1 VFHTHTRYTKQQ
13 EDIFMKKQIAT
24 LLALSTAATC
34 ILTYQPTAVGAEEY
48 SVLDYTDKLVQE
60 ALEDNTDELRD
71 ALYDSVT
78 GGEIPLYE
86 ADASSAQSE
95 LEKAAIEK
103 GMYKDTFSF
112 VNHLCTL
119 SQEDFTERVYDPV
132 RDNMTESE
140 INSGYGKHIPD
151 ISYKS
156 GLCFGM
162 AAISV
167 LVHNGELTPS
177 DLQEG
182 AETLYDVTLTD
193 DVDALITCYNS
204 LQLYKAVE
212 LAIIAAPSM
221 LSKEEHTDMFLD
233 CAARCKEKGT
243 YFMAGIA
250 TKKGGTHA
258 VVGMDEL
265 SGNWTFD
272 GISYDTCI
280 VTYDSNCV
288 KQGTETSAFKDDAC
302 IYINSETK
310 QFCIPAYEAS
320 SENGDVLLY
329 ASDDDSLLTYK
340 APIRGTTKTNTDVSE
355 IVKLEFFNG
364 RKDQMDL
371 SSTTED
377 GQTYDFWKLGKVN
390 YGEYIFFGKGSSF
403 HLEKNERAS
412 GFAFSIDGEGYR
424 LRMEQYDREDPELK
438 GVGSKCKIDFSKDGV
453 TYTNTDTQKIAL
465 SYIFSYDEGNYNF
478 MPVASS
484 TIDIEVLPNQTVTVS
499 KQDTGFAITGDGE
512 VYVQAFPIASQKEQ
526 ASFGGSHSYEE
537 YLDWFGSYYIN
548 FIRSKNVLLQFNTEK
563 GCSELVYDFDS
574 DGVFD
579 DAPMLGD
586 ADGNG
591 KPYEVNDIYWTMLHI
606 ADKAVAPHS
615 VRRYYRGYVPNIEA
629 DTDNDGNIDTSD
641 LFDIMYE
648 CALRG
653 AGLKK

>member
-1 VFHTHTRYTKQQ
+1 
-13 EDIFMKKQIAT
+13 MKKQIAT
-24 LLALSTAATC
+24 LLALSTAAAC

-48 SVLDYTDKLVQE
+48 SVLDNTDKLVQE
-60 ALEDNTDELRD
+60 ALEDNTDELGD

-78 GGEIPLYE
+78 EGEVPLYE
-86 ADASSAQSE
+86 ADASSTQSE

-112 VNHLCTL
+112 ANHLCTL
-119 SQEDFTERVYDPV
+119 SQEDFAKRVYEPV
-132 RDNMTESE
+132 RANMTDSE
-140 INSGYGKHIPD
+140 IDLGYEAD
-151 ISYKS
+151 ISRVAYKG

-162 AAISV
+162 TAISV
-167 LVHNGELTPS
+167 LVHNGELTPG

-193 DVDALITCYNS
+193 DVDALIAYYNS
-204 LQLYKAVE
+204 LQLYTEVE
-212 LAIIAAPSM
+212 LAVITVPAM
-221 LSKEEHTDMFLD
+221 LTKEEHTDMFLD

-280 VTYDSNCV
+280 ITYDSNCV
-288 KQGTETSAFKDDAC
+288 KPGTETSAFKDDAC

-320 SENGDVLLY
+320 TENGDVLLY
-329 ASDDDSLLTYK
+329 ATDDDSLLTYK

-355 IVKLEFFNG
+355 TVKLKFHNG
-364 RKDQMDL
+364 GKDQMQL
-371 SSTTED
+371 SSTTKD
-377 GQTYDFWKLGKVN
+377 GQTYDFWKLSKVN
-390 YGEYIFFGKGSSF
+390 YGDYIFFGKGSSF
-403 HLEKNERAS
+403 HLEKNERAPE
-412 GFAFSIDGEGYR
+412 FAFSIKGEGYR
-424 LRMEQYDREDPELK
+424 LRIEQSGYQNPNDPKLYD
-438 GVGSKCKIDFSKDGV
+438 VGTKCKMDFSKDSV
-453 TYTNTDTQKIAL
+453 AYTNTDTQKITV
-465 SYIFSYDEGNYNF
+465 SYIFTYDEGGYKF
-478 MPVASS
+478 APVASS
-484 TIDIEVLPNQTVTVS
+484 TIVIDVPPNQTITVS

-512 VYVQAFPIASQKEQ
+512 VLVQAIPTAAQKEQ
-526 ASFGGSHSYEE
+526 DAFDGSYEE
-537 YLDWFGSYYIN
+537 YLDWFGSYFIN
-548 FIRSKNVLLQFNTEK
+548 FVRSKDVLLQFNTEK
-563 GCSELVYDFDS
+563 ECSELVYDFDG

-591 KPYEVNDIYWTMLHI
+591 KPYEPNDIYWTALHI
-606 ADKAVAPHS
+606 AKKAVIGHGS
-615 VRRYYRGYVPNIEA
+615 RRYYQGNVPNIEA
-629 DTDNDGNIDTSD
+629 DTDNNGKIDTND
-641 LFDIMYE
+641 LFDIVYE

>member
-1 VFHTHTRYTKQQ
+1 
-13 EDIFMKKQIAT
+13 MKKQIAT

-60 ALEDNTDELRD
+60 ALEDNTDELGD

-78 GGEIPLYE
+78 EGEIPLYE
-86 ADASSAQSE
+86 ADASSTQSE
-95 LEKAAIEK
+95 LEKVAIER

-112 VNHLCTL
+112 TNHRCTL
-119 SQEDFTERVYDPV
+119 QKDDFTERVFNPLKA
-132 RDNMTESE
+132 NMTDSE
-140 INSGYGKHIPD
+140 ISSGYVSD
-151 ISYKS
+151 AYNTAYKG
-156 GLCFGM
+156 GLCYGM
-162 AAISV
+162 SAISV
-167 LVHNGELTPS
+167 LIHNGELTPS

-193 DVDALITCYNS
+193 DVDALISYYNS
-204 LQLYKAVE
+204 IQVYKAVE
-212 LAIIAAPSM
+212 HAIIVAPSM

-243 YFMAGIA
+243 YFMAGIS
-250 TKKGGTHA
+250 TEKGGTHA

-280 VTYDSNCV
+280 VIYDSNCV
-288 KQGTETSAFKDDAC
+288 KQGTETSAFNDDAC

-329 ASDDDSLLTYK
+329 ATDDDSLLTYK
-340 APIRGTTKTNTDVSE
+340 APIRGTTETNTDISE
-355 IVKLEFFNG
+355 TVKLEFYNG
-364 RKDQMDL
+364 GKDQMDL
-371 SSTTED
+371 SSTTKD

-390 YGEYIFFGKGSSF
+390 YGDFIFFGKGSSF

-412 GFAFSIDGEGYR
+412 GFAFSILGEGYR
-424 LRMEQYDREDPELK
+424 LRIEQFDRKDPELK
-438 GVGSKCKIDFSKDGV
+438 GVGSKCKIDFSKDGI

-465 SYIFSYDEGNYNF
+465 SYIFTYDEGNYNF
-478 MPVASS
+478 TPVSRS
-484 TIDIEVLPNQTVTVS
+484 TIAIEVAPNQTVTVS
-499 KQDTGFAITGDGE
+499 KQNTGFAITGGGE
-512 VYVQAFPIASQKEQ
+512 VYVQTMPMIAHKDLTAFSK
-526 ASFGGSHSYEE
+526 SHSYEE
-537 YLDWFGSYYIN
+537 FLDWVGSYFIN
-548 FIRSKNVLLQFNTEK
+548 FIRSKDVLLQFNTEK
-563 GCSELVYDFDS
+563 EFSELVYDFDG

-586 ADGNG
+586 TDGNG
-591 KPYEVNDIYWTMLHI
+591 KPYEPSDIYWTMLHI
-606 ADKAVAPHS
+606 ADKAITSHGA
-615 VRRYYRGYVPNIEA
+615 RRYYQGYVPNIEA

>member
-1 VFHTHTRYTKQQ
+1 
-13 EDIFMKKQIAT
+13 MKKQIAT
-24 LLALSTAATC
+24 LLALSTAAAC
-34 ILTYQPTAVGAEEY
+34 ILTYQPTAVGAEEF
-48 SVLDYTDKLVQE
+48 SVLDNTDKLVQE
-60 ALEDNTDELRD
+60 ALEDNTDELGD

-78 GGEIPLYE
+78 EGDVPLYE
-86 ADASSAQSE
+86 ADASSTQSE

-112 VNHLCTL
+112 ANHLCTL
-119 SQEDFTERVYDPV
+119 SREDFAERVSDPV
-132 RDNMTESE
+132 SANMTDPELDL
-140 INSGYGKHIPD
+140 GYSTD
-151 ISYKS
+151 ISYIAYQS

-193 DVDALITCYNS
+193 DVDALIAYYNS
-204 LQLYKAVE
+204 LQLYSEVE
-212 LAIIAAPSM
+212 LASIVEPAM

-280 VTYDSNCV
+280 ITYDSNCV
-288 KQGTETSAFKDDAC
+288 KQGTETSAFRDDAC

-320 SENGDVLLY
+320 TENGDVLLY

-340 APIRGTTKTNTDVSE
+340 APIRGTAKTNTDVSE
-355 IVKLEFFNG
+355 TVKLEFYNG
-364 RKDQMDL
+364 GKDQMQL
-371 SSTTED
+371 SSTTKD

-390 YGEYIFFGKGSSF
+390 YGDYIFFGKGSSF
-403 HLEKNERAS
+403 HLEKNERAPE
-412 GFAFSIDGEGYR
+412 FAFSIKGEGYR
-424 LRMEQYDREDPELK
+424 LRIEQTGYQNPNDPKLYD
-438 GVGSKCKIDFSKDGV
+438 VGTKCKMDFSKNSV
-453 TYTNTDTQKIAL
+453 AYTNTDTQKITV
-465 SYIFSYDEGNYNF
+465 SYIVVYDEGNYNF
-478 MPVASS
+478 APVASS
-484 TIDIEVLPNQTVTVS
+484 TIAVDVSPNQTVTVS

-512 VYVQAFPIASQKEQ
+512 VLVQAIPTAAQKEQ
-526 ASFGGSHSYEE
+526 DAFDGSHEE
-537 YLDWFGSYYIN
+537 YLDWFGSYFIN
-548 FIRSKNVLLQFNTEK
+548 FVRSKDVLLQFNTEK
-563 GCSELVYDFDS
+563 ECSELVYDFDS

-579 DAPMLGD
+579 DVPILGD

-591 KPYEVNDIYWTMLHI
+591 KPYEPSDIYWTARHI
-606 ADKAVAPHS
+606 ARMAVIGHGS
-615 VRRYYRGYVPNIEA
+615 RRYYQGYVPNIEA
-629 DTDNDGNIDTSD
+629 DTDNNGKIDTND
-641 LFDIMYE
+641 LFDIVYE

>member
-1 VFHTHTRYTKQQ
+1 
-13 EDIFMKKQIAT
+13 MKKQIAT

-438 GVGSKCKIDFSKDGV
+438 GVGSKCKIDFSTDGV
-453 TYTNTDTQKIAL
+453 TYTNTDPQNIAL

>member
-1 VFHTHTRYTKQQ
+1 
-13 EDIFMKKQIAT
+13 MKKQIAT
-24 LLALSTAATC
+24 LLALSTAAACT
-34 ILTYQPTAVGAEEY
+34 LTYQPAAISAEEY
-48 SVLDYTDKLVQE
+48 SVLDNTDKLVQE
-60 ALEDNTDELRD
+60 TLDDNTDELGD

-78 GGEIPLYE
+78 EGEVPLYE
-86 ADASSAQSE
+86 ADASSTQSE

-112 VNHLCTL
+112 ANHLCTL
-119 SQEDFTERVYDPV
+119 QKEDFLKRVSDPIAA
-132 RDNMTESE
+132 NMTNSE
-140 INSGYGKHIPD
+140 LDSYYNLDAYKV
-151 ISYKS
+151 SYKG

-162 AAISV
+162 TAISI
-167 LVHNGELTPS
+167 LVHNGELTPN

-182 AETLYDVTLTD
+182 AESLYDVTLTD
-193 DVDALITCYNS
+193 DVDALISYYNS
-204 LQLYKAVE
+204 LQVYKAVE
-212 LAIIAAPSM
+212 HAIIVAPAM

-288 KQGTETSAFKDDAC
+288 KPGTETSAFKDDAC

-340 APIRGTTKTNTDVSE
+340 APIRGTTETNTDISE
-355 IVKLEFFNG
+355 TVKWQFING
-364 RKDQMDL
+364 SADSLQVT
-371 SSTTED
+371 STTND
-377 GQTYDFWKLGKVN
+377 GKTHDFLKESKIN
-390 YGEYIFFGKGSSF
+390 YGDYIFFGKGSSF
-403 HLEKNERAS
+403 HLEKKERA
-412 GFAFSIDGEGYR
+412 GMFTFMINGETYR
-424 LRMEQYDREDPELK
+424 LWIQQWGKQNPNDPDLRD
-438 GVGSKCKIDFSKDGV
+438 VGTKCKMDFSENSV
-453 TYTNTDTQKIAL
+453 SYTNTDTVSTTLELEIT
-465 SYIFSYDEGNYNF
+465 YDEGTYNF
-478 MPVASS
+478 SPVSFN
-484 TIDIEVLPNQTVTVS
+484 DILVDIAPNQTATIT
-499 KQDTGFAITGDGE
+499 KNDTGFEIASTAETLVQCVSNVNQKTIDDYNGNDDDFFKWFKSYFLNFVMQKNAKITYDTEKEYTEVTYDCDGDG
-512 VYVQAFPIASQKEQ
+512 VYEQ
-526 ASFGGSHSYEE
+526 A
-537 YLDWFGSYYIN
+537 
-548 FIRSKNVLLQFNTEK
+548 
-563 GCSELVYDFDS
+563 
-574 DGVFD
+574 
-579 DAPMLGD
+579 PMAGD

-591 KPYEVNDIYWTMLHI
+591 KPYEVNDVYWTMRHI
-606 ADKAVAPHS
+606 AQCGAYGKGAVTIPTVAGD
-615 VRRYYRGYVPNIEA
+615 V
-629 DTDNDGNIDTSD
+629 DGDGDIDTSD

>member
-1 VFHTHTRYTKQQ
+1 
-13 EDIFMKKQIAT
+13 MKKQIAT
-24 LLALSTAATC
+24 LLALSTAAACT
-34 ILTYQPTAVGAEEY
+34 LTYQPATISAEEY
-48 SVLDYTDKLVQE
+48 SVLDNTDKLVQE
-60 ALEDNTDELRD
+60 ALDDNTDELGD

-78 GGEIPLYE
+78 EGDIPLYE
-86 ADASSAQSE
+86 ADAASTQSE

-112 VNHLCTL
+112 ANHLCTL
-119 SQEDFTERVYDPV
+119 SREDFAERVSDPV
-132 RDNMTESE
+132 SANMTDPELDL
-140 INSGYGKHIPD
+140 GYSTD
-151 ISYKS
+151 ISYIAYQS

-193 DVDALITCYNS
+193 DVDALIAYYNS
-204 LQLYKAVE
+204 LQLYSEVE
-212 LAIIAAPSM
+212 LASIVEPAM

-243 YFMAGIA
+243 YFMAGIS

-258 VVGMDEL
+258 VVGMDEI

-288 KQGTETSAFKDDAC
+288 KPDTETSAFKDDAC

-355 IVKLEFFNG
+355 TVKLEFYNG
-364 RKDQMDL
+364 GKDQMDL
-371 SSTTED
+371 SSTTKD

-390 YGEYIFFGKGSSF
+390 YGDFIFFGKGSSF

-412 GFAFSIDGEGYR
+412 GFAFSIQR
-424 LRMEQYDREDPELK
+424 
-438 GVGSKCKIDFSKDGV
+438 I
-453 TYTNTDTQKIAL
+453 
-465 SYIFSYDEGNYNF
+465 
-478 MPVASS
+478 
-484 TIDIEVLPNQTVTVS
+484 
-499 KQDTGFAITGDGE
+499 
-512 VYVQAFPIASQKEQ
+512 
-526 ASFGGSHSYEE
+526 
-537 YLDWFGSYYIN
+537 
-548 FIRSKNVLLQFNTEK
+548 
-563 GCSELVYDFDS
+563 
-574 DGVFD
+574 
-579 DAPMLGD
+579 
-586 ADGNG
+586 
-591 KPYEVNDIYWTMLHI
+591 
-606 ADKAVAPHS
+606 
-615 VRRYYRGYVPNIEA
+615 
-629 DTDNDGNIDTSD
+629 
-641 LFDIMYE
+641 
-648 CALRG
+648 
-653 AGLKK
+653 

>member
-1 VFHTHTRYTKQQ
+1 
-13 EDIFMKKQIAT
+13 MKKQIAT
-24 LLALSTAATC
+24 LLALSTAAACT
-34 ILTYQPTAVGAEEY
+34 LTYQPATISAEEY

-60 ALEDNTDELRD
+60 ALDDNTDELGD

-78 GGEIPLYE
+78 EGDVPLYE
-86 ADASSAQSE
+86 ADASSTQSE

-112 VNHLCTL
+112 ANHLCTL
-119 SQEDFTERVYDPV
+119 SREDFAERVSDPV
-132 RDNMTESE
+132 SANMTDPELDL
-140 INSGYGKHIPD
+140 GYSTD
-151 ISYKS
+151 ISYIAYQS

-193 DVDALITCYNS
+193 DVDALIAYYNS
-204 LQLYKAVE
+204 LQLYSEVE
-212 LAIIAAPSM
+212 LASIVEPAM

-243 YFMAGIA
+243 YFMAGIS

-258 VVGMDEL
+258 VVGMDEI

-288 KQGTETSAFKDDAC
+288 KPDTETSAFKDDAC

-355 IVKLEFFNG
+355 TVKLEFYNG
-364 RKDQMDL
+364 GKDQMDL
-371 SSTTED
+371 SSTTKD

-390 YGEYIFFGKGSSF
+390 YGDFIFFGKGSSF

-412 GFAFSIDGEGYR
+412 GFAFSILGEGYR
-424 LRMEQYDREDPELK
+424 LRIEQFDRKDPELK

>member
-1 VFHTHTRYTKQQ
+1 
-13 EDIFMKKQIAT
+13 MKKQIAT
-24 LLALSTAATC
+24 LLALSTAAAC

-48 SVLDYTDKLVQE
+48 SVLDNTDKLVQE
-60 ALEDNTDELRD
+60 ALEDNTDELGD

-78 GGEIPLYE
+78 EGEIPLYE
-86 ADASSAQSE
+86 ADASSTQSE

-112 VNHLCTL
+112 ANHLCTL
-119 SQEDFTERVYDPV
+119 SQEDFAKRVYEPV
-132 RDNMTESE
+132 RANMTDSE
-140 INSGYGKHIPD
+140 IDLGYEAD
-151 ISYKS
+151 ISRVAYKG

-162 AAISV
+162 TAISV
-167 LVHNGELTPS
+167 LVHNGELTPG

-193 DVDALITCYNS
+193 DVDALIAYYNS
-204 LQLYKAVE
+204 LQLYTEVE
-212 LAIIAAPSM
+212 LAVITAPAM
-221 LSKEEHTDMFLD
+221 LTKEEHTDMFLD

-280 VTYDSNCV
+280 ITYDSNCV
-288 KQGTETSAFKDDAC
+288 KPGTETSAFKDDAC

-320 SENGDVLLY
+320 TENGDVLLY
-329 ASDDDSLLTYK
+329 ATDDDSLLTYK

-355 IVKLEFFNG
+355 TVKLKFHNG
-364 RKDQMDL
+364 GKDQMQL
-371 SSTTED
+371 SSTTKD
-377 GQTYDFWKLGKVN
+377 GQTYDFWKLSKVN
-390 YGEYIFFGKGSSF
+390 YGDYIFFGKGSSF
-403 HLEKNERAS
+403 HLEKNERAPE
-412 GFAFSIDGEGYR
+412 FAFSIKGEGYR
-424 LRMEQYDREDPELK
+424 LRIEQSGYQNPNDPKLYD
-438 GVGSKCKIDFSKDGV
+438 VGTKCKMDFSKDSV
-453 TYTNTDTQKIAL
+453 AYTNTDTQKITV
-465 SYIFSYDEGNYNF
+465 SYIFTYDEGGYKF
-478 MPVASS
+478 APVASS
-484 TIDIEVLPNQTVTVS
+484 TIVIDVPPNQTITVS

-512 VYVQAFPIASQKEQ
+512 VLVQAIPTAAQKEQ
-526 ASFGGSHSYEE
+526 DAFDGSYEE
-537 YLDWFGSYYIN
+537 YLDWFGSYFIN
-548 FIRSKNVLLQFNTEK
+548 FVRSKDVLLQFNTEK
-563 GCSELVYDFDS
+563 ECSELVYDFDG

-591 KPYEVNDIYWTMLHI
+591 KPYEPNDIYWTALHI
-606 ADKAVAPHS
+606 AKKAVIGHGS
-615 VRRYYRGYVPNIEA
+615 RRYYQGNVPNIEA
-629 DTDNDGNIDTSD
+629 DTDNNGKIDTND
-641 LFDIMYE
+641 LFDIVYE

>member
-1 VFHTHTRYTKQQ
+1 
-13 EDIFMKKQIAT
+13 MKKQIAT
-24 LLALSTAATC
+24 LLALSTAAAC
-34 ILTYQPTAVGAEEY
+34 ILTYQPTAVGAEEF
-48 SVLDYTDKLVQE
+48 SVLDNTDKLVQE
-60 ALEDNTDELRD
+60 ALEDNTDELED

-78 GGEIPLYE
+78 EGEIPLYE
-86 ADASSAQSE
+86 ADASSTQSE

-112 VNHLCTL
+112 ANHLCTL
-119 SQEDFTERVYDPV
+119 SQEDFAKRVYEPV
-132 RDNMTESE
+132 RANMTDSE
-140 INSGYGKHIPD
+140 IDLHYEAD
-151 ISYKS
+151 ISRVAYKG

-162 AAISV
+162 TAISV
-167 LVHNGELTPS
+167 LVHNGELTPG

-193 DVDALITCYNS
+193 DVDALIAYYNS
-204 LQLYKAVE
+204 LQLYTEVE
-212 LAIIAAPSM
+212 LAVIAAPAM
-221 LSKEEHTDMFLD
+221 LTKEEHTDMFLD

-280 VTYDSNCV
+280 ITYDSNCV
-288 KQGTETSAFKDDAC
+288 KQGTETSAFRDDAC

-320 SENGDVLLY
+320 TENGDVLLY
-329 ASDDDSLLTYK
+329 ATDDDSLLTYK

-355 IVKLEFFNG
+355 TVKLQFHNG
-364 RKDQMDL
+364 GKDQMQL
-371 SSTTED
+371 SSTTKD
-377 GQTYDFWKLGKVN
+377 GQTYDFWKLSKVN
-390 YGEYIFFGKGSSF
+390 YGDYIFFGKGSSF

-412 GFAFSIDGEGYR
+412 GFAFSIKGEGYR
-424 LRMEQYDREDPELK
+424 LRIEQTGYQNPNDPKLYD
-438 GVGSKCKIDFSKDGV
+438 VGTKCKMDFSKDSIA
-453 TYTNTDTQKIAL
+453 YTNTDTQKITV
-465 SYIFSYDEGNYNF
+465 SYIFTYDEGNYKF
-478 MPVASS
+478 APVASS
-484 TIDIEVLPNQTVTVS
+484 SIDIDVPPNQTITVS
-499 KQDTGFAITGDGE
+499 KQDTGFAITGDGD
-512 VYVQAFPIASQKEQ
+512 VFVQAFPTAAQKEQ
-526 ASFGGSHSYEE
+526 DAFDGSYEE
-537 YLDWFGSYYIN
+537 YLDWFGSYFIN
-548 FIRSKNVLLQFNTEK
+548 FVRSKDVLLQFNTEK
-563 GCSELVYDFDS
+563 ECSELVYDFDG

-591 KPYEVNDIYWTMLHI
+591 KPYEPNDIYWTALHI

-629 DTDNDGNIDTSD
+629 DTDNDGNIDTND
-641 LFDIMYE
+641 LFDIVYE

-653 AGLKK
+653 AGLK

>member
-1 VFHTHTRYTKQQ
+1 
-13 EDIFMKKQIAT
+13 MKKQIAT

-48 SVLDYTDKLVQE
+48 SVLDNTDKLVQE
-60 ALEDNTDELRD
+60 ALDDNTDELGD

-78 GGEIPLYE
+78 EGDVPLYE
-86 ADASSAQSE
+86 ADASSTQSE

-112 VNHLCTL
+112 ANHLCTL
-119 SQEDFTERVYDPV
+119 SREDFAERVSDPV
-132 RDNMTESE
+132 SANMTDPELDL
-140 INSGYGKHIPD
+140 GYSTD
-151 ISYKS
+151 ISYIAYQS

-193 DVDALITCYNS
+193 DVDALIAYYNS
-204 LQLYKAVE
+204 LQLYSEVE
-212 LAIIAAPSM
+212 LASIVEPAM

-243 YFMAGIA
+243 YFMAGIS

-258 VVGMDEL
+258 VVGMDEI

-280 VTYDSNCV
+280 ITYDSNCV
-288 KQGTETSAFKDDAC
+288 KQGTETSAFRDDAC

-320 SENGDVLLY
+320 TENGDVLLY

-340 APIRGTTKTNTDVSE
+340 APIRGTAKTNTDVSE
-355 IVKLEFFNG
+355 TVKLEFYNG
-364 RKDQMDL
+364 GKDQMQL
-371 SSTTED
+371 SSTTKD

-390 YGEYIFFGKGSSF
+390 YGDYIFFGKGSSF
-403 HLEKNERAS
+403 HLEKNERAPE
-412 GFAFSIDGEGYR
+412 FAFSIKGEGYR
-424 LRMEQYDREDPELK
+424 LRIEQTGYQNPNDPKLYD
-438 GVGSKCKIDFSKDGV
+438 VGTKCKMDFSKNSV
-453 TYTNTDTQKIAL
+453 AYTNTDTQKITV
-465 SYIFSYDEGNYNF
+465 SYIVVYDEGNYNF
-478 MPVASS
+478 APVASS
-484 TIDIEVLPNQTVTVS
+484 TIAVDVSPNQTVTVS

-512 VYVQAFPIASQKEQ
+512 VLVQAIPTAAQKEQ
-526 ASFGGSHSYEE
+526 DAFDGSHEE
-537 YLDWFGSYYIN
+537 YLDWFGSYFIN
-548 FIRSKNVLLQFNTEK
+548 FVRSKDVLLQFNTEK
-563 GCSELVYDFDS
+563 ECSELVYDFDS

-579 DAPMLGD
+579 DVPILGD

-591 KPYEVNDIYWTMLHI
+591 KPYEPSDIYWTARHI
-606 ADKAVAPHS
+606 ARMAVIGHGS
-615 VRRYYRGYVPNIEA
+615 RRYYQGYVPNIEA
-629 DTDNDGNIDTSD
+629 DTDNNGKIDTND
-641 LFDIMYE
+641 LFDIVYE

>member
-1 VFHTHTRYTKQQ
+1 
-13 EDIFMKKQIAT
+13 MKKQIAA
-24 LLALSTAATC
+24 LLALSTAAAC

-48 SVLDYTDKLVQE
+48 SVLDNTDKLVQE
-60 ALEDNTDELRD
+60 ALEDNTDELGD

-78 GGEIPLYE
+78 EGEVPLYE
-86 ADASSAQSE
+86 ADASSTQSE

-112 VNHLCTL
+112 ANHLCTL
-119 SQEDFTERVYDPV
+119 SQEDFAKRVYEPV
-132 RDNMTESE
+132 RANMTDSE
-140 INSGYGKHIPD
+140 IDLGYEAD
-151 ISYKS
+151 ISRVAYKG

-162 AAISV
+162 TAISV
-167 LVHNGELTPS
+167 LVHNGELTPG

-193 DVDALITCYNS
+193 DVDALIAYYNS
-204 LQLYKAVE
+204 LQLYTEVE
-212 LAIIAAPSM
+212 LAVITAPAM
-221 LSKEEHTDMFLD
+221 LTKEEHTDMFLD

-280 VTYDSNCV
+280 ITYDSNCV
-288 KQGTETSAFKDDAC
+288 KPGTETSAFKDDAC

-320 SENGDVLLY
+320 TENGDVLLY
-329 ASDDDSLLTYK
+329 ATDDDSLLTYK

-355 IVKLEFFNG
+355 TVKLKFHNG
-364 RKDQMDL
+364 GKDQMQL
-371 SSTTED
+371 SSTTKD
-377 GQTYDFWKLGKVN
+377 GQTYDFWKLSKVN
-390 YGEYIFFGKGSSF
+390 YGDYIFFGKGSSF
-403 HLEKNERAS
+403 HLEKNERAPE
-412 GFAFSIDGEGYR
+412 FAFSIKGEGYR
-424 LRMEQYDREDPELK
+424 LRIEQSGYQNPNDPKLYD
-438 GVGSKCKIDFSKDGV
+438 VGTKCKMDFSKDSV
-453 TYTNTDTQKIAL
+453 AYTNTDTQKITV
-465 SYIFSYDEGNYNF
+465 SYIFTYDEGGYKF
-478 MPVASS
+478 APVASS
-484 TIDIEVLPNQTVTVS
+484 TIVIDVPPNQTITVS

-512 VYVQAFPIASQKEQ
+512 VLVQAIPTAAQKEQ
-526 ASFGGSHSYEE
+526 DAFDGSYEE
-537 YLDWFGSYYIN
+537 YLDWFGSYFIN
-548 FIRSKNVLLQFNTEK
+548 FVRSKDVLLQFNTEK
-563 GCSELVYDFDS
+563 ECSELVYDFDG

-591 KPYEVNDIYWTMLHI
+591 KPYEPNDIYWTALHI
-606 ADKAVAPHS
+606 AKKAVIGHGS
-615 VRRYYRGYVPNIEA
+615 RRYYQGNVPNIEA
-629 DTDNDGNIDTSD
+629 DTDNNGKIDTND
-641 LFDIMYE
+641 LFDIVYE

>member
-1 VFHTHTRYTKQQ
+1 
-13 EDIFMKKQIAT
+13 MKKQIAT
-24 LLALSTAATC
+24 LLALSTAAAC

-48 SVLDYTDKLVQE
+48 SVLDNTDKLVQE
-60 ALEDNTDELRD
+60 ALEDNTDELGD

-78 GGEIPLYE
+78 EGEVPLYE
-86 ADASSAQSE
+86 ADASSTQSE

-112 VNHLCTL
+112 ANHLCTL
-119 SQEDFTERVYDPV
+119 SQEDFAKRVYEPV
-132 RDNMTESE
+132 RANMTDSE
-140 INSGYGKHIPD
+140 IDLGYEAD
-151 ISYKS
+151 ISRVAYKG

-162 AAISV
+162 TAISV
-167 LVHNGELTPS
+167 LVHNGELTPG

-193 DVDALITCYNS
+193 DVDALIAYYNS
-204 LQLYKAVE
+204 LQLYTEVE
-212 LAIIAAPSM
+212 LAVITAPAM
-221 LSKEEHTDMFLD
+221 LTKEEHTDMFLD

-280 VTYDSNCV
+280 ITYDSNCV
-288 KQGTETSAFKDDAC
+288 KPGTETSAFKDDAC

-320 SENGDVLLY
+320 TENGDVLLY
-329 ASDDDSLLTYK
+329 ATDDDSLLTYK

-355 IVKLEFFNG
+355 TVKLKFHNG
-364 RKDQMDL
+364 RKDQMQL
-371 SSTTED
+371 SSTTKD
-377 GQTYDFWKLGKVN
+377 GQTYDFWKLSKVN
-390 YGEYIFFGKGSSF
+390 YGDYIFFGKGSSF

-412 GFAFSIDGEGYR
+412 GFAFSIKGEGYR
-424 LRMEQYDREDPELK
+424 LRIEQYGRDDQELK
-438 GVGSKCKIDFSKDGV
+438 DVGSKCKMDFSKDSV
-453 TYTNTDTQKIAL
+453 TYTNTDTQKVFL
-465 SYIFSYDEGNYNF
+465 SYIFTYDEGNYNF
-478 MPVASS
+478 TPVASS
-484 TIDIEVLPNQTVTVS
+484 TIDISVPPNQTVTVS
-499 KQDTGFAITGDGE
+499 KQDTGFAITGDGD
-512 VYVQAFPIASQKEQ
+512 VFVQAFPTAAQKEQ
-526 ASFGGSHSYEE
+526 DAFDGSYEE
-537 YLDWFGSYYIN
+537 YLDWFGSYFIN
-548 FIRSKNVLLQFNTEK
+548 FVRAKDVLLQFNTEK
-563 GCSELVYDFDS
+563 ECSELVYDFDS

-579 DAPMLGD
+579 DVPILGD

-591 KPYEVNDIYWTMLHI
+591 KPYEPSDIYWTARHI
-606 ADKAVAPHS
+606 ARMAVIGHGS
-615 VRRYYRGYVPNIEA
+615 RRYYQGYVPNIEA
-629 DTDNDGNIDTSD
+629 DTDNNGKIDTND
-641 LFDIMYE
+641 LFDIVYE

>member
-1 VFHTHTRYTKQQ
+1 
-13 EDIFMKKQIAT
+13 MKKRIAT

-371 SSTTED
+371 SSTTKD

-390 YGEYIFFGKGSSF
+390 YGDFIFFGKGSSF

-412 GFAFSIDGEGYR
+412 GFAFSILGEGYR
-424 LRMEQYDREDPELK
+424 LRIEQFDRKDPELK
-438 GVGSKCKIDFSKDGV
+438 GVGSKCKIDFSKDGI

-465 SYIFSYDEGNYNF
+465 SYIFTYDEGNYNF
-478 MPVASS
+478 TPVSRS
-484 TIDIEVLPNQTVTVS
+484 TIAIEVAPNQTVTVS
-499 KQDTGFAITGDGE
+499 KQNTGFAITGGGE
-512 VYVQAFPIASQKEQ
+512 VYVQTMPMIAHKDLTAFSK
-526 ASFGGSHSYEE
+526 SHSYEE
-537 YLDWFGSYYIN
+537 FLDWVGSYFIN
-548 FIRSKNVLLQFNTEK
+548 FIRSKDVLLQFNTEK
-563 GCSELVYDFDS
+563 ECSELVYDFDG

-586 ADGNG
+586 TDGNG
-591 KPYEVNDIYWTMLHI
+591 KPYEPSDIYWTMLHI
-606 ADKAVAPHS
+606 ADKAITSHGA
-615 VRRYYRGYVPNIEA
+615 RRYYQGYVPNIEA

>member
-1 VFHTHTRYTKQQ
+1 
-13 EDIFMKKQIAT
+13 
-24 LLALSTAATC
+24 
-34 ILTYQPTAVGAEEY
+34 
-48 SVLDYTDKLVQE
+48 
-60 ALEDNTDELRD
+60 
-71 ALYDSVT
+71 
-78 GGEIPLYE
+78 
-86 ADASSAQSE
+86 
-95 LEKAAIEK
+95 
-103 GMYKDTFSF
+103 
-112 VNHLCTL
+112 
-119 SQEDFTERVYDPV
+119 
-132 RDNMTESE
+132 
-140 INSGYGKHIPD
+140 
-151 ISYKS
+151 
-156 GLCFGM
+156 
-162 AAISV
+162 
-167 LVHNGELTPS
+167 
-177 DLQEG
+177 
-182 AETLYDVTLTD
+182 
-193 DVDALITCYNS
+193 
-204 LQLYKAVE
+204 
-212 LAIIAAPSM
+212 
-221 LSKEEHTDMFLD
+221 MFLD

-465 SYIFSYDEGNYNF
+465 SYIFTYDEGNYNF
-478 MPVASS
+478 TPVSRS
-484 TIDIEVLPNQTVTVS
+484 TIAIEVAPNQTVTVS
-499 KQDTGFAITGDGE
+499 KQDTGFAITGGGE
-512 VYVQAFPIASQKEQ
+512 VYVQTMPMIAHKDLTAFSK
-526 ASFGGSHSYEE
+526 SHSYEE
-537 YLDWFGSYYIN
+537 FLDWVGSYFIN
-548 FIRSKNVLLQFNTEK
+548 FIRSKDVLLQFNTEK
-563 GCSELVYDFDS
+563 ECSELVYDFDG

-586 ADGNG
+586 TDGDG
-591 KPYEVNDIYWTMLHI
+591 KPYEPSDIYWTMLHI
-606 ADKAVAPHS
+606 ADKAITSHGTK
-615 VRRYYRGYVPNIEA
+615 RYYQGYVPNIEA
-629 DTDNDGNIDTSD
+629 DTDNDGKIDTSD

>member
-1 VFHTHTRYTKQQ
+1 
-13 EDIFMKKQIAT
+13 MKKQIAT
-24 LLALSTAATC
+24 LLALSTAAACT
-34 ILTYQPTAVGAEEY
+34 LTYQPATISAEEY
-48 SVLDYTDKLVQE
+48 SVLDNTDKLVQE

-193 DVDALITCYNS
+193 DVDALIAYYNS
-204 LQLYKAVE
+204 LQLYSEVE
-212 LAIIAAPSM
+212 LASIVEPAM

>member
-1 VFHTHTRYTKQQ
+1 
-13 EDIFMKKQIAT
+13 MKKQIAT
-24 LLALSTAATC
+24 LLALSTAAACT
-34 ILTYQPTAVGAEEY
+34 LTYQPATISAEEY
-48 SVLDYTDKLVQE
+48 SVLDNTDKLVQE
-60 ALEDNTDELRD
+60 ALDDNTDELGD

-78 GGEIPLYE
+78 EGEVPLYE
-86 ADASSAQSE
+86 ADASSTQSE

-112 VNHLCTL
+112 ANHLCTL
-119 SQEDFTERVYDPV
+119 SQEDFAKRVYEPV
-132 RDNMTESE
+132 RANMTDSE
-140 INSGYGKHIPD
+140 IDLGYEAD
-151 ISYKS
+151 ISRVAYKG

-162 AAISV
+162 TAISV
-167 LVHNGELTPS
+167 LVHNGELTPG

-193 DVDALITCYNS
+193 DVDALIAYYNS
-204 LQLYKAVE
+204 LQLYTEVE
-212 LAIIAAPSM
+212 LAVITAPAM
-221 LSKEEHTDMFLD
+221 LTKEEHTDMFLD

-280 VTYDSNCV
+280 ITYDSNCV
-288 KQGTETSAFKDDAC
+288 KPGTETSAFKDDAC

-320 SENGDVLLY
+320 TENGDVLLY
-329 ASDDDSLLTYK
+329 ATDDDSLLTYK

-355 IVKLEFFNG
+355 TVKLKFHNG
-364 RKDQMDL
+364 GKDQMQL
-371 SSTTED
+371 SSTTKD
-377 GQTYDFWKLGKVN
+377 GQTYDFWKLSKVN
-390 YGEYIFFGKGSSF
+390 YGDYIFFGKGSSF
-403 HLEKNERAS
+403 HLEKNERAPE
-412 GFAFSIDGEGYR
+412 FAFSIKGEGYR
-424 LRMEQYDREDPELK
+424 LRIEQSGYQNPNDPKLYD
-438 GVGSKCKIDFSKDGV
+438 VGTKCKMDFSKDSV
-453 TYTNTDTQKIAL
+453 AYTNTDTQKITV
-465 SYIFSYDEGNYNF
+465 SYIFTYDEGGYKF
-478 MPVASS
+478 APVASS
-484 TIDIEVLPNQTVTVS
+484 TIVIDVSPNQTITVS

-512 VYVQAFPIASQKEQ
+512 VLVQAIPTVAQKDID
-526 ASFGGSHSYEE
+526 AFDGSHEE
-537 YLDWFGSYYIN
+537 FLDWFGSYFIN
-548 FIRSKNVLLQFNTEK
+548 FVRSKDVLLQFNTEK
-563 GCSELVYDFDS
+563 ECSELVYDFDG

>member
-1 VFHTHTRYTKQQ
+1 
-13 EDIFMKKQIAT
+13 MKKQIAT
-24 LLALSTAATC
+24 LLALSTAAAC

-204 LQLYKAVE
+204 LQLFKAVE

>member
-1 VFHTHTRYTKQQ
+1 
-13 EDIFMKKQIAT
+13 MKKQIAT
-24 LLALSTAATC
+24 LLALSTAAACT
-34 ILTYQPTAVGAEEY
+34 LTYQPATISAEEY
-48 SVLDYTDKLVQE
+48 SVLDNTDKLVQE

>member
-1 VFHTHTRYTKQQ
+1 
-13 EDIFMKKQIAT
+13 MKKQIAT
-24 LLALSTAATC
+24 LLALSTAAAC
-34 ILTYQPTAVGAEEY
+34 ILIYQPTAVGAEEY
-48 SVLDYTDKLVQE
+48 SVLDNTDKLVQE
-60 ALEDNTDELRD
+60 ALEDNTDELGD

-78 GGEIPLYE
+78 EGEIPLYE
-86 ADASSAQSE
+86 ADASSTQSE

-112 VNHLCTL
+112 ANHLCTL
-119 SQEDFTERVYDPV
+119 SQEDFAKRVYEPV
-132 RDNMTESE
+132 RANMTDSE
-140 INSGYGKHIPD
+140 IDLGYEAD
-151 ISYKS
+151 ISRVAYKG

-162 AAISV
+162 TAISV
-167 LVHNGELTPS
+167 LVHNGELTPG

-193 DVDALITCYNS
+193 DVDALIAYYNS
-204 LQLYKAVE
+204 LQLYTEVE
-212 LAIIAAPSM
+212 LAVITAPAM
-221 LSKEEHTDMFLD
+221 LTKEEHTDMFLD

-280 VTYDSNCV
+280 ITYDSNCV
-288 KQGTETSAFKDDAC
+288 KPGTETSAFKDDAC

-320 SENGDVLLY
+320 TENGDVLLY
-329 ASDDDSLLTYK
+329 ATDDDSLLTYK

-355 IVKLEFFNG
+355 TVKLKFHNG
-364 RKDQMDL
+364 GKDQMQL
-371 SSTTED
+371 SSTTKD
-377 GQTYDFWKLGKVN
+377 GQTYDFWKLSKVN
-390 YGEYIFFGKGSSF
+390 YGDYIFFGKGSSF
-403 HLEKNERAS
+403 HLEKNERAPE
-412 GFAFSIDGEGYR
+412 FAFSIKGEGYR
-424 LRMEQYDREDPELK
+424 LRIEQSGYQNPNDPKLYD
-438 GVGSKCKIDFSKDGV
+438 VGTKCKMDFSKDSV
-453 TYTNTDTQKIAL
+453 AYTNTDTQKITV
-465 SYIFSYDEGNYNF
+465 SYIFTYDEGGYKF
-478 MPVASS
+478 APVASS
-484 TIDIEVLPNQTVTVS
+484 TIVIDVPPNQTITVS

-512 VYVQAFPIASQKEQ
+512 VLVQAIPTAAQKEQ
-526 ASFGGSHSYEE
+526 DAFDGSYEE
-537 YLDWFGSYYIN
+537 YLDWFGSYFIN
-548 FIRSKNVLLQFNTEK
+548 FVRSKDVLLQFNTEK
-563 GCSELVYDFDS
+563 ECSELVYDFDG

-591 KPYEVNDIYWTMLHI
+591 KPYEPNDIYWTALHI
-606 ADKAVAPHS
+606 AKKAVIGHGS
-615 VRRYYRGYVPNIEA
+615 RRYYQGNVPNIEA
-629 DTDNDGNIDTSD
+629 DTDNNGKIDTND
-641 LFDIMYE
+641 LFDIVYE

>member
-1 VFHTHTRYTKQQ
+1 
-13 EDIFMKKQIAT
+13 M
-24 LLALSTAATC
+24 
-34 ILTYQPTAVGAEEY
+34 
-48 SVLDYTDKLVQE
+48 
-60 ALEDNTDELRD
+60 
-71 ALYDSVT
+71 
-78 GGEIPLYE
+78 
-86 ADASSAQSE
+86 
-95 LEKAAIEK
+95 
-103 GMYKDTFSF
+103 
-112 VNHLCTL
+112 
-119 SQEDFTERVYDPV
+119 
-132 RDNMTESE
+132 
-140 INSGYGKHIPD
+140 
-151 ISYKS
+151 
-156 GLCFGM
+156 
-162 AAISV
+162 
-167 LVHNGELTPS
+167 VHNGELTPS

-412 GFAFSIDGEGYR
+412 GFAFSDGEGYR

>member
-1 VFHTHTRYTKQQ
+1 
-13 EDIFMKKQIAT
+13 MKKQFAA
-24 LLALSTAATC
+24 LLALSTAAAC

-48 SVLDYTDKLVQE
+48 SVLDNTDKLVQE
-60 ALEDNTDELRD
+60 ALEDNTDELGD

-78 GGEIPLYE
+78 EGEIPLYE
-86 ADASSAQSE
+86 ADASSTQSE

-112 VNHLCTL
+112 ANHLCTL
-119 SQEDFTERVYDPV
+119 SQEDFAKRVYEPV
-132 RDNMTESE
+132 RANMTDSE
-140 INSGYGKHIPD
+140 IDLGYEAD
-151 ISYKS
+151 ISRVAYKG

-162 AAISV
+162 TAISV
-167 LVHNGELTPS
+167 LVHNGELTPG

-193 DVDALITCYNS
+193 DVDALIAYYNS
-204 LQLYKAVE
+204 LQLYTEVE
-212 LAIIAAPSM
+212 LAVITAPAM
-221 LSKEEHTDMFLD
+221 LTKEEHTDMFLD

-280 VTYDSNCV
+280 ITYDSNCV
-288 KQGTETSAFKDDAC
+288 KQGTETSAFRDDAC

-320 SENGDVLLY
+320 TENGDVLLY
-329 ASDDDSLLTYK
+329 ATDDDSLLTYK

-355 IVKLEFFNG
+355 TVKLKFHNG
-364 RKDQMDL
+364 GKDQMQL
-371 SSTTED
+371 SSTTKD
-377 GQTYDFWKLGKVN
+377 GQTYDFWKLSKVN
-390 YGEYIFFGKGSSF
+390 YGDYIFFGKGSSF

-412 GFAFSIDGEGYR
+412 GFAFSIKGEGYR
-424 LRMEQYDREDPELK
+424 LRIEQYGRNDQELK
-438 GVGSKCKIDFSKDGV
+438 DVGSKCKMDFSKDSV
-453 TYTNTDTQKIAL
+453 TYTNTDTQKVFL
-465 SYIFSYDEGNYNF
+465 SYIFTYDEGNYNF
-478 MPVASS
+478 TPVASS
-484 TIDIEVLPNQTVTVS
+484 TIDISVPPNQTVTVS
-499 KQDTGFAITGDGE
+499 KQDTGFAITGDGD
-512 VYVQAFPIASQKEQ
+512 VFVQAFPTAAQKEQ
-526 ASFGGSHSYEE
+526 DAFDGSYEE
-537 YLDWFGSYYIN
+537 YLDWFGSYFIN
-548 FIRSKNVLLQFNTEK
+548 FVRAKDVLLQFNTEK
-563 GCSELVYDFDS
+563 ECSELVYDFDG

-591 KPYEVNDIYWTMLHI
+591 KPYEPSDIYWTARHI
-606 ADKAVAPHS
+606 AAKAVDDHS
-615 VRRYYRGYVPNIEA
+615 TRRYYQGYVPNIEA
-629 DTDNDGNIDTSD
+629 DTDNNGKIDTND
-641 LFDIMYE
+641 LFGIVYE

-653 AGLKK
+653 AGLK

>member
-1 VFHTHTRYTKQQ
+1 
-13 EDIFMKKQIAT
+13 MKKQIAT
-24 LLALSTAATC
+24 LLALSTAAAC
-34 ILTYQPTAVGAEEY
+34 ILTYQPTAVGAEEF
-48 SVLDYTDKLVQE
+48 SVLDNTDKLVQE
-60 ALEDNTDELRD
+60 ALDDNTDELGD

-78 GGEIPLYE
+78 EGDVPLYE
-86 ADASSAQSE
+86 ADASSTQSE

-112 VNHLCTL
+112 ANHLCTL
-119 SQEDFTERVYDPV
+119 SREDFAERVSDPV
-132 RDNMTESE
+132 SANMTDPELDL
-140 INSGYGKHIPD
+140 GYSTD
-151 ISYKS
+151 ISYIAYQS

-167 LVHNGELTPS
+167 LIHNGELTPS

-193 DVDALITCYNS
+193 DVDALIAYYNS
-204 LQLYKAVE
+204 LQLYSEVE
-212 LAIIAAPSM
+212 LASIVEPAM

-280 VTYDSNCV
+280 ITYDSNCV
-288 KQGTETSAFKDDAC
+288 KQGTETSAFRDDAC

-320 SENGDVLLY
+320 TENGDVLLY

-340 APIRGTTKTNTDVSE
+340 APLRGTAKTNTDVSE
-355 IVKLEFFNG
+355 TVKLEFYNG
-364 RKDQMDL
+364 GKDQMQL
-371 SSTTED
+371 SSTTKD

-390 YGEYIFFGKGSSF
+390 YGDYIFFGKGSSF
-403 HLEKNERAS
+403 HLEKNERAPE
-412 GFAFSIDGEGYR
+412 FAFSIKGEGYR
-424 LRMEQYDREDPELK
+424 LRIEQTGYQNPNDPKLYD
-438 GVGSKCKIDFSKDGV
+438 VGTKCKMDFSKNSV
-453 TYTNTDTQKIAL
+453 AYTNTDTQKITV
-465 SYIFSYDEGNYNF
+465 SYIVVYDEGNYNF
-478 MPVASS
+478 APVASS
-484 TIDIEVLPNQTVTVS
+484 TIVIDVPPNQTITVS

-512 VYVQAFPIASQKEQ
+512 VLVQAIPTAAQKEQ
-526 ASFGGSHSYEE
+526 DAFDGSYEE
-537 YLDWFGSYYIN
+537 YLDWFGSYFIN
-548 FIRSKNVLLQFNTEK
+548 FVRSKDVLLQFNTEK
-563 GCSELVYDFDS
+563 KCSELVYDFDG

-591 KPYEVNDIYWTMLHI
+591 KPYEPNDIYWTARHI
-606 ADKAVAPHS
+606 ARMAVIGHGS
-615 VRRYYRGYVPNIEA
+615 RRYYQGYVPNIEA
-629 DTDNDGNIDTSD
+629 DTDNNGKIDTND
-641 LFDIMYE
+641 LFDIVYE

>member
-1 VFHTHTRYTKQQ
+1 
-13 EDIFMKKQIAT
+13 MKKQIAT
-24 LLALSTAATC
+24 LLALSTAAAC

-48 SVLDYTDKLVQE
+48 SVLDNTDKLVQE
-60 ALEDNTDELRD
+60 ALEDNTDELGD

-78 GGEIPLYE
+78 EGEVPLYE
-86 ADASSAQSE
+86 ADASSTQSE

-112 VNHLCTL
+112 ANHLCTL
-119 SQEDFTERVYDPV
+119 SQEDFAKRVYEPV
-132 RDNMTESE
+132 RANMTDSE
-140 INSGYGKHIPD
+140 IDLGYEAD
-151 ISYKS
+151 ISRVAYKG

-162 AAISV
+162 TAISV
-167 LVHNGELTPS
+167 LVHNGELTPG

-193 DVDALITCYNS
+193 DVDALIAYYNS
-204 LQLYKAVE
+204 LQLYTEVE
-212 LAIIAAPSM
+212 LAVITAPAM
-221 LSKEEHTDMFLD
+221 LTKEEHTDMFLD

-280 VTYDSNCV
+280 ITYDSNCV
-288 KQGTETSAFKDDAC
+288 KPGTETSAFKDDAC

-320 SENGDVLLY
+320 TENGDVLLY
-329 ASDDDSLLTYK
+329 ATDDDSLLTYK

-355 IVKLEFFNG
+355 TVKLKFHNG
-364 RKDQMDL
+364 GKDQMQL
-371 SSTTED
+371 SSTTKD
-377 GQTYDFWKLGKVN
+377 GQTYDFWKLSKVN
-390 YGEYIFFGKGSSF
+390 YGDYIFFGKGSSF
-403 HLEKNERAS
+403 HLQKNVRAPE
-412 GFAFSIDGEGYR
+412 FAFSIKGEGYR
-424 LRMEQYDREDPELK
+424 LRIEQSGYQNPNDPKLYD
-438 GVGSKCKIDFSKDGV
+438 VGTKCKMDFSKDSV
-453 TYTNTDTQKIAL
+453 AYTNTDTQKITV
-465 SYIFSYDEGNYNF
+465 SYIFTYDEGGYKF
-478 MPVASS
+478 APVASS
-484 TIDIEVLPNQTVTVS
+484 TIVIDVPPNQTITVS

-512 VYVQAFPIASQKEQ
+512 VLVQAIPTAAQKEQ
-526 ASFGGSHSYEE
+526 DAFDGSYEE
-537 YLDWFGSYYIN
+537 YLDWFGSYFIN
-548 FIRSKNVLLQFNTEK
+548 FVRSKDVLLQFNTEK
-563 GCSELVYDFDS
+563 ECSELVYDFDG

-591 KPYEVNDIYWTMLHI
+591 KPYEPNDIYWTALHI
-606 ADKAVAPHS
+606 AKKAVIGHGS
-615 VRRYYRGYVPNIEA
+615 RRYYQGNVPNIEA
-629 DTDNDGNIDTSD
+629 DTDNNGKIDTND
-641 LFDIMYE
+641 LFDIVYE

>member
-1 VFHTHTRYTKQQ
+1 
-13 EDIFMKKQIAT
+13 MKKQIAT
-24 LLALSTAATC
+24 LLALSTAAAC

-48 SVLDYTDKLVQE
+48 SVLDNTDKLVQE
-60 ALEDNTDELRD
+60 ALEDNTDELGD

-78 GGEIPLYE
+78 EGEVPLYE
-86 ADASSAQSE
+86 ADASSTQSE

-112 VNHLCTL
+112 ANHLCTL
-119 SQEDFTERVYDPV
+119 SQEDFAKRVYEPV
-132 RDNMTESE
+132 RANMTDSE
-140 INSGYGKHIPD
+140 IDLGYEAD
-151 ISYKS
+151 ISRVAYKG

-162 AAISV
+162 TAISV
-167 LVHNGELTPS
+167 LVHNGELTPG

-193 DVDALITCYNS
+193 DVDALIAYYNS
-204 LQLYKAVE
+204 LQLYTEVE
-212 LAIIAAPSM
+212 LAVITAPAM
-221 LSKEEHTDMFLD
+221 LTKEEHTDMFLD

-280 VTYDSNCV
+280 ITYDSNCV
-288 KQGTETSAFKDDAC
+288 KPGTETSAFKDDAC

-320 SENGDVLLY
+320 TENGDVLLY
-329 ASDDDSLLTYK
+329 ATDDDSLLTYK

-355 IVKLEFFNG
+355 TVKLKFHNG
-364 RKDQMDL
+364 GKDQMQL
-371 SSTTED
+371 SSTTKD
-377 GQTYDFWKLGKVN
+377 GQTYDFWKLSKVN
-390 YGEYIFFGKGSSF
+390 YGDYIFFGKGSSF
-403 HLEKNERAS
+403 HLEKNERAPE
-412 GFAFSIDGEGYR
+412 FAFSIKGEGYR
-424 LRMEQYDREDPELK
+424 LRIEQSGYQNPNDPKLYD
-438 GVGSKCKIDFSKDGV
+438 VGTKCKMDFSKDSV
-453 TYTNTDTQKIAL
+453 AYTNTDTQKITV
-465 SYIFSYDEGNYNF
+465 SYIFTYDEGGYKF
-478 MPVASS
+478 APVASS
-484 TIDIEVLPNQTVTVS
+484 TIVIDVPPNQTITVS

-512 VYVQAFPIASQKEQ
+512 VLVQAIPTAAQKEQ
-526 ASFGGSHSYEE
+526 DAFDGSYEE
-537 YLDWFGSYYIN
+537 YLDWFGSYFIN
-548 FIRSKNVLLQFNTEK
+548 FVRSKDVLLQFNTEK
-563 GCSELVYDFDS
+563 ECSELVYDFDG

-591 KPYEVNDIYWTMLHI
+591 KPYEPNDIYWTALHI
-606 ADKAVAPHS
+606 AKKAVIGHGS
-615 VRRYYRGYVPNIEA
+615 RRYYQGYVPNIEA
-629 DTDNDGNIDTSD
+629 DTDNNGKIDTND
-641 LFDIMYE
+641 LFDIVYE

>member
-1 VFHTHTRYTKQQ
+1 
-13 EDIFMKKQIAT
+13 MKKQIAT
-24 LLALSTAATC
+24 LLALSTAAAC

-340 APIRGTTKTNTDVSE
+340 AQIRGTTKTNTDVSE

>member
-1 VFHTHTRYTKQQ
+1 
-13 EDIFMKKQIAT
+13 MKKQIAT

-48 SVLDYTDKLVQE
+48 SVLDNTDKLVQE
-60 ALEDNTDELRD
+60 ALEDNTDELGD

-78 GGEIPLYE
+78 EGEIPLYE
-86 ADASSAQSE
+86 ADASSTQSE

-112 VNHLCTL
+112 ANHLCTL
-119 SQEDFTERVYDPV
+119 SREDFAERVSDPV
-132 RDNMTESE
+132 SANMTDPELDL
-140 INSGYGKHIPD
+140 GYSTD
-151 ISYKS
+151 ISYIAYQS

-167 LVHNGELTPS
+167 LVHNGELTPG

-193 DVDALITCYNS
+193 DVDALIAYYNS
-204 LQLYKAVE
+204 LQLYSEVE
-212 LAIIAAPSM
+212 LAIIVESAM

-280 VTYDSNCV
+280 ITYDSNCV
-288 KQGTETSAFKDDAC
+288 KQGTETSAFRDDAC

-320 SENGDVLLY
+320 TENGDVLLY
-329 ASDDDSLLTYK
+329 ATDDDSLLTYK

-355 IVKLEFFNG
+355 TVKLQFHNG
-364 RKDQMDL
+364 GKDQMQL
-371 SSTTED
+371 SSTTKD

-390 YGEYIFFGKGSSF
+390 YGDFIFFGKGSSF
-403 HLEKNERAS
+403 HLEKNERAPE
-412 GFAFSIDGEGYR
+412 FAFSIKGEGYR
-424 LRMEQYDREDPELK
+424 LRIEQSGYQNPNDPKLYD
-438 GVGSKCKIDFSKDGV
+438 VGTKCKMDFSKDSIA
-453 TYTNTDTQKIAL
+453 YTNTDTQKITV
-465 SYIFSYDEGNYNF
+465 SYIFTYDEGNYKF
-478 MPVASS
+478 APVASS
-484 TIDIEVLPNQTVTVS
+484 SIHIDVPPNQTITVS

-512 VYVQAFPIASQKEQ
+512 VLVQAIPTVAQKDID
-526 ASFGGSHSYEE
+526 AFDGSHEE
-537 YLDWFGSYYIN
+537 FLDWFGSYFIN
-548 FIRSKNVLLQFNTEK
+548 FVRSKDVLLQFNTEK
-563 GCSELVYDFDS
+563 ECSELVYDFDG

-591 KPYEVNDIYWTMLHI
+591 KPYEPNDIYWTMRHI
-606 ADKAVAPHS
+606 AAKAVIGHGS
-615 VRRYYRGYVPNIEA
+615 RRYYQGYVPNIEA
-629 DTDNDGNIDTSD
+629 DTDNNGKIDTND
-641 LFDIMYE
+641 LFDIVYE

>member
-1 VFHTHTRYTKQQ
+1 
-13 EDIFMKKQIAT
+13 MKKQIAT
-24 LLALSTAATC
+24 LLALSTAAAC

-48 SVLDYTDKLVQE
+48 SVLDNTDKLVQE
-60 ALEDNTDELRD
+60 ALEDNTDELGD

-78 GGEIPLYE
+78 EGEIPLYE
-86 ADASSAQSE
+86 ADASSTQSE

-112 VNHLCTL
+112 ANHLCTL
-119 SQEDFTERVYDPV
+119 SQEDFAKRVYEPV
-132 RDNMTESE
+132 RANMTDSE
-140 INSGYGKHIPD
+140 IDLHYEAD
-151 ISYKS
+151 ISRVAYKG

-162 AAISV
+162 TAISV
-167 LVHNGELTPS
+167 LVHNGELTPG

-193 DVDALITCYNS
+193 DVDALIAYYNS
-204 LQLYKAVE
+204 LQLYTEVE
-212 LAIIAAPSM
+212 LAVITAPAM
-221 LSKEEHTDMFLD
+221 LTKEEHTDMFLD

-280 VTYDSNCV
+280 ITYDSNCV
-288 KQGTETSAFKDDAC
+288 KPGTETSAFKDDAC

-320 SENGDVLLY
+320 TENGDVLLY

-355 IVKLEFFNG
+355 TVKLQFHTG
-364 RKDQMDL
+364 GKDQMQL
-371 SSTTED
+371 SSTTKD

-390 YGEYIFFGKGSSF
+390 YGDFIFFGKGSSF

-412 GFAFSIDGEGYR
+412 GFAFSIKGEGYH
-424 LRMEQYDREDPELK
+424 LRIEQYGRDDQELK
-438 GVGSKCKIDFSKDGV
+438 DVGSKCKMDFSKDSV
-453 TYTNTDTQKIAL
+453 TYTNTDTQKVFL
-465 SYIFSYDEGNYNF
+465 SYIFTYDEGNYNF
-478 MPVASS
+478 TPVASS
-484 TIDIEVLPNQTVTVS
+484 SIDIDVPPNQTITVS

-512 VYVQAFPIASQKEQ
+512 VLVQAFPTAAQKEQ
-526 ASFGGSHSYEE
+526 DAFDGSYEE
-537 YLDWFGSYYIN
+537 YLDWFGSYFIN
-548 FIRSKNVLLQFNTEK
+548 FVRSKDVLLQFNTEK
-563 GCSELVYDFDS
+563 ECSELVYDFDG

-591 KPYEVNDIYWTMLHI
+591 KPYEPSDIYWTARHI
-606 ADKAVAPHS
+606 ASIAVGDHS
-615 VRRYYRGYVPNIEA
+615 TRRYYQGYVPNIEA
-629 DTDNDGNIDTSD
+629 DTDNNGKIDTND
-641 LFDIMYE
+641 LFDIVYE

>member
-1 VFHTHTRYTKQQ
+1 
-13 EDIFMKKQIAT
+13 
-24 LLALSTAATC
+24 
-34 ILTYQPTAVGAEEY
+34 YQPTAVGAEEY
-48 SVLDYTDKLVQE
+48 SVLDNTDKLVQE
-60 ALEDNTDELRD
+60 ALEDNTDELGD

-78 GGEIPLYE
+78 EGEVPLYE
-86 ADASSAQSE
+86 ADASSTQSE

-112 VNHLCTL
+112 ANHLCTL
-119 SQEDFTERVYDPV
+119 SQEDFAKRVYEPV
-132 RDNMTESE
+132 RANMTDSE
-140 INSGYGKHIPD
+140 IDLGYEAD
-151 ISYKS
+151 ISRVAYKG

-162 AAISV
+162 TAISV
-167 LVHNGELTPS
+167 LVHNGELTPG

-193 DVDALITCYNS
+193 DVDALIAYYNS
-204 LQLYKAVE
+204 LQLYTEVE
-212 LAIIAAPSM
+212 LAVITAPAM
-221 LSKEEHTDMFLD
+221 LTKEEHTDMFLD

-280 VTYDSNCV
+280 ITYDSNCV
-288 KQGTETSAFKDDAC
+288 KPGTETSAFKDDAC

-320 SENGDVLLY
+320 TENGDVLLY
-329 ASDDDSLLTYK
+329 ATDDDSLLTYK

-355 IVKLEFFNG
+355 TVKLKFHNG
-364 RKDQMDL
+364 GKDQMQL
-371 SSTTED
+371 SSTTKD
-377 GQTYDFWKLGKVN
+377 GQTYDFWKLSKVN
-390 YGEYIFFGKGSSF
+390 YGDYIFFGKGSSF
-403 HLEKNERAS
+403 HLEKNERAPE
-412 GFAFSIDGEGYR
+412 FAFSIKGEGYR
-424 LRMEQYDREDPELK
+424 LRIEQSGYQNPNDPKLYD
-438 GVGSKCKIDFSKDGV
+438 VGTKCKMDFSKDSV
-453 TYTNTDTQKIAL
+453 AYTNTDTQKITV
-465 SYIFSYDEGNYNF
+465 SYIFTYDEGGYKF
-478 MPVASS
+478 APVASS
-484 TIDIEVLPNQTVTVS
+484 TIVIDVPPNQTITVS

-512 VYVQAFPIASQKEQ
+512 VLVQAIPTAAQKEQ
-526 ASFGGSHSYEE
+526 DAFDGSYEE
-537 YLDWFGSYYIN
+537 YLDWFGSYFIN
-548 FIRSKNVLLQFNTEK
+548 FVRSKDVLLQFNTENE
-563 GCSELVYDFDS
+563 CSELVYDFDG

-591 KPYEVNDIYWTMLHI
+591 KPYEPNDIYWTALHI
-606 ADKAVAPHS
+606 AKKAVIGHGS
-615 VRRYYRGYVPNIEA
+615 RRYYQGNVPNIEA
-629 DTDNDGNIDTSD
+629 DTDNNGKIDTND
-641 LFDIMYE
+641 LFDIVYE